1 MNNFLPRFSVS
12 QPVLVNLLMIG
23 IFLGGGLALLSMPQE
38 LNPNISFNWVFVT
51 ILYPGASPQ
60 EVEDLVAIPVEKEL
74 DKIDS
79 VTELLTTAGEGYAF
93 FLVKFDD
100 MSNAEFTTK
109 MQEVRLQIDNASIPD
124 ECEDPIVDDFGSDDF
139 LPVIAVGVTTDGDPE
154 LAATVVDDLV
164 DDIERIAD
172 VAKVQLSGLEE
183 REIWVEIDPLQ
194 LNGHRLTLGAV
205 VQALHARNV
214 NFPGGN
220 ITIGRSEFQVRAL
233 SRFASPAEIER
244 LVLRTGPD
252 GGIVYLSDVATI
264 SEVRAETS
272 ILSRLD
278 GKPAMT
284 VSVSKKAGGSTYA
297 VVDRIKELVE
307 EYRERSPEG
316 IEYKITIDSTKH
328 IGRILS
334 VLRNNAII
342 GITFIFFILL
352 VFLGKANA
360 GLASLGIP
368 LSFMM
373 TFILMQMTGNTI
385 NGSSVF
391 ALIIVLGIIVDDA
404 IIVLENVHSH
414 RQSGKSLRQAV
425 IDGTSEV
432 ISPVTAGILTTIA
445 AFLPLMLLPGIMGK
459 FMRVIPF
466 VVTLALAASLFEALV
481 ILPSHIHDWT
491 GGSKRHERPEFR
503 GYLWLRERYER
514 LIRRFL
520 RRRYLVMAVTT
531 VILFGSFAL
540 IPLIGVEMF
549 GDEDFDYF
557 TILAKMPEGTSLEE
571 TDRIIGKI
579 EAVALAL
586 PAEELDLVASNAGL
600 YQGNDDWITRKNV
613 GQVIVSLVPEGDR
626 ERTMEQIID
635 ELRGAIA
642 GISGITSLMF
652 EKPTSGPPSPQPVSI
667 RLTGKYFYELNG
679 AMADIKAILAGI
691 DGVYDVRDDFPGG
704 KQEIRIE
711 IDEERAALVGL
722 SPREIALELRTA
734 VEGLTATTYRDGD
747 EDVDVVVKLREES
760 ANSLA
765 EVRSLRI
772 TTFSGLS
779 IPLSDIATISVND
792 ATTEMKRRNLKRTI
806 IIGADIDDAVTTV
819 DRVVRQLTPHFEEIS
834 RRYEEVDLEIG
845 GEFEEFSQAF
855 NDIGKLFAIGVMLI
869 FLILGT
875 QFRSYIQPM
884 VILCT
889 VPFSFIGAM
898 IGLLVS
904 GDKFGIV
911 TLFGVVALAGIV
923 VNDAIVLIS
932 FINNARRDGMDR
944 WESIVAGGVKRLRPI
959 ILTSVTTIGGL
970 LPTVLGIGGT
980 SLVWRPLANT
990 IAWGLLAATVLTLLV
1005 IPCILAIV
1013 DDVKA
1018 RLGVGMVKEG

>member
-1 MNNFLPRFSVS
+1 MNHFLPRFSVS
-12 QPVLVNLLMIG
+12 QPVLVNLLMVG

-38 LNPNISFNWVFVT
+38 LNPNINFNWVFVT

-79 VTELLTTAGEGYAF
+79 VTELLATVGEGYAF

-100 MSNAEFTTK
+100 MSTAEFTTK

-139 LPVIAVGVTTDGDPE
+139 LPVVAVGVTTDGDPE

-164 DDIERIAD
+164 DDIERIGD

-183 REIWVEIDPLQ
+183 REIWVEIDPLK
-194 LNGHRLTLGAV
+194 LNGHNLTLGAV

-233 SRFASPAEIER
+233 SRFESPAEIER

-264 SEVRAETS
+264 NEVRAETS

-297 VVDRIKELVE
+297 VVDRIKELVA

-342 GITFIFFILL
+342 GITFIFIILL

-368 LSFMM
+368 LSFMI
-373 TFILMQMTGNTI
+373 TFILMQVTGNTI

-414 RQSGKSLRQAV
+414 RQAGKSLRQAV

-432 ISPVTAGILTTIA
+432 VSPVTAGILTTIA

-466 VVTLALAASLFEALV
+466 VVTLALLASLFEALV

-491 GGSKRHERPEFR
+491 GGSKRHERAEFR
-503 GYLWLRERYER
+503 GYLWLRERYQR
-514 LIRRFL
+514 LVRSFL
-520 RRRYLVMAVTT
+520 RRRYVVMVVMTLV
-531 VILFGSFAL
+531 LFGSFAL
-540 IPLIGVEMF
+540 IPLVGVEMF

-586 PAEELDLVASNAGL
+586 PAEELDHIASNAGL

-626 ERTMEQIID
+626 DRTMEQVIE
-635 ELRGAIA
+635 ELRGTIG
-642 GISGITSLMF
+642 GISGIASLKF
-652 EKPTSGPPSPQPVSI
+652 ERPTSGPPSPQPVSI
-667 RLTGKYFYELNG
+667 RLTGKYFHELRG
-679 AMADIKAILAGI
+679 AMADMKVILADI
-691 DGVYDVRDDFPGG
+691 DGVFDVRDDFPGG

-722 SPREIALELRTA
+722 SPREVALELRTA

-772 TTFSGLS
+772 TTYSGAS
-779 IPLSDIATISVND
+779 IPLSDIATISVHD

-806 IIGADIDDAVTTV
+806 IIGADIDDAVTSV

-845 GEFEEFSQAF
+845 GEFEEFAQAF

-923 VNDAIVLIS
+923 VNDAIVMIS
-932 FINNARRDGMDR
+932 FINNARRSGLDR
-944 WESIVAGGVKRLRPI
+944 WESIVAGGTKRLRPI

-980 SLVWRPLANT
+980 SQVWRPLANT
-990 IAWGLLAATVLTLLV
+990 IAWGLLVATVLTLLV

-1018 RLGVGMVKEG
+1018 RLGVGMIKER